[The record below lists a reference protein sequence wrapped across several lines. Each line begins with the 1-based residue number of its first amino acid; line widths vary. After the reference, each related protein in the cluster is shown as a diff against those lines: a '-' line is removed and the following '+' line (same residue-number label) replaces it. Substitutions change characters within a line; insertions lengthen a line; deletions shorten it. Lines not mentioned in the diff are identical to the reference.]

1 MGIRL
6 WRWFKGLFTPAPD
19 APGVPGGDLTTKLAQ
34 KIVIVYNGNDLNT
47 TLRATANAQL
57 GESNSDLNSVFIR
70 YLEGL
75 YKGSW

>member
-6 WRWFKGLFTPAPD
+6 WRWFKGLFTPAPST
-19 APGVPGGDLTTKLAQ
+19 GTVGGDLTTKLAQ
-34 KIVIVYNGNDLNT
+34 QIVIVYNGNDLNT

>member
-6 WRWFKGLFTPAPD
+6 WRWFKGLFTPAPTT
-19 APGVPGGDLTTKLAQ
+19 GTVGGDLTTKLAA
-34 KIVIVYNGNDLNT
+34 KIVIVYDGSDLNT
-47 TLRATANAQL
+47 KLRAVANAQL
-57 GESNSDLNSVFIR
+57 GENNTDIQSVFVR